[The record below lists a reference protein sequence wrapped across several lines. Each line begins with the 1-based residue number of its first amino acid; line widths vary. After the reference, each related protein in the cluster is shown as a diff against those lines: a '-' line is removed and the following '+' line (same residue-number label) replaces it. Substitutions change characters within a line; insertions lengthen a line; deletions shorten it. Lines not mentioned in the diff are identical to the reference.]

1 MSGHPPPS
9 NPWRILG
16 RALLWL
22 LAAETAAYAVSF
34 LIVFFLAMAHALAHG
49 KPGWQPS
56 PLVYALP
63 ATVALQGILL
73 FVDLRE
79 GRLRGYGSLATGLGA
94 APVRRPRLIAFF
106 IVLMIAWVFTY
117 ITLLIHFQNV
127 ATFIAHDVPPT
138 PVLRMTGGPALI
150 VIRLLLIAGLAPF
163 AEELFFRGWLWTAL
177 CRTWSVWPT
186 ALCTGGIW
194 LALHALEGAVRVPIL
209 VPAAIL
215 LSLARH
221 YGGSVRASIPIHA
234 ANNLTAVAIQL
245 FAASLGGP

>member
-1 MSGHPPPS
+1 LSCDPPPS
-9 NPWRILG
+9 SPWRILC

-22 LAAETAAYAVSF
+22 LAAEVAAYAVSF
-34 LIVFFLAMAHALAHG
+34 LVAFVLAVAHTAAYG
-49 KPGWQPS
+49 KSGWQPS

-63 ATVALQGILL
+63 ATVALQAILL
-73 FVDLRE
+73 IVDFRE
-79 GRLRGYGSLATGLGA
+79 GRLRGHGNLAAGLGA

-106 IVLMIAWVFTY
+106 LVLMIAWVLSY
-117 ITLLIHFQNV
+117 ITLLIHFQSV

-138 PVLRMTGGPALI
+138 PVLRMTGAPALI
-150 VIRLLLIAGLAPF
+150 VIRILLIAALAPL

-177 CRTWSVWPT
+177 RRTWDVWPT
-186 ALCTGGIW
+186 ALCSSGIW

-221 YGGSVRASIPIHA
+221 HGGSVRASIPIHV

-245 FAASLGGP
+245 VAMAAG